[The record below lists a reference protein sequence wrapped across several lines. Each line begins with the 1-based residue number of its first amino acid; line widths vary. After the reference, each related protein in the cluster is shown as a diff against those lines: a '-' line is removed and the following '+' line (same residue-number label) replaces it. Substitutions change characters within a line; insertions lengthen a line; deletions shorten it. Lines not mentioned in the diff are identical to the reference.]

1 MADNK
6 KNKTNLK
13 SKLTKKFRLVVLN
26 EDSFEE
32 RFSFK
37 LTRLNVF
44 VLGGV
49 FSVLL
54 IGLTV
59 LLIAFTPIKEYI
71 PGFSS
76 TKLKKQATDLFYKV
90 DSLQIYLKKVEKFTS
105 AMRPILIGEDDT
117 LNLHLQDIVP
127 PSLSS
132 EKLLVMKTINSDSIN
147 KVISSI
153 RFSIDSSWQ
162 ARFQK
167 EKEQLEID
175 FRKTNNSVGAAK
187 DSLYELNEKFN
198 LELSEKN
205 NSLEKLKSDLAKNET
220 QIASLNKQITQ
231 KNIEIRKSI
240 NSLSKENK
248 DVLQQAKIDTEQAKQ
263 EVLRQAKIEFEKEK
277 RELIK
282 SSDAKIVEVKNE
294 LEGQFKISSKN
305 KEQAIRKELLLEFA
319 QKEKNWA
326 SSHTDEMRT
335 LNQNLFSREAIID
348 SLIHQVAFLK
358 QKPIGEVGKIPFAEV
373 IEVDEKLLVASEKDS
388 IFREEVERED
398 RFSLF
403 DFESGNEDVVFFAP
417 VKGIIT
423 EDYNVKEKHYA
434 VDVAVTKGAAVKS
447 VADGTVVFAEWTAET
462 GYVMIIEHKN
472 RYLSVYKHNEIIYR
486 KQGDLVKTGEVISKA
501 GSSGEYSTGPHLHF
515 EMWFQGYPVNPINFI
530 EFE

>member
-1 MADNK
+1 MADSK
-6 KNKTNLK
+6 KNKSKLK

-26 EDSFEE
+26 EESFEE

-54 IGLTV
+54 VGLTT

-71 PGFSS
+71 PGYSS
-76 TKLKKQATDLFYKV
+76 TKLKKQASDLFYKV
-90 DSLQIYLKKVEKFTS
+90 DSLEMYLKKVESFTT
-105 AMRPILIGEDDT
+105 AMRPILIGEEDT
-117 LNLHLQDIVP
+117 LNLKLQETTP
-127 PSLSS
+127 PSLDS
-132 EKLLVMKTINSDSIN
+132 EKLVALKAINKDSIN
-147 KVISSI
+147 KVIAEI

-167 EKEQLEID
+167 EKESLEQSFLD
-175 FRKTNNSVGAAK
+175 KENTLGKSQDSVGK
-187 DSLYELNEKFN
+187 LNEQFIA
-198 LELSEKN
+198 ELSEKN
-205 NSLEKLKSDLAKNET
+205 NLLEKLKSDLLKNENK
-220 QIASLNKQITQ
+220 IVALNQ
-231 KNIEIRKSI
+231 EIKLKDAEIKKSI

-248 DVLQQAKIDTEQAKQ
+248 EVLQQAKIDTEKAKQ
-263 EVLRQAKIEFEKEK
+263 EALRLAKIEFEKEK
-277 RELIK
+277 VQL
-282 SSDAKIVEVKNE
+282 AKLSNSKIEAVKKQLQND
-294 LEGQFKISSKN
+294 FKLSKN
-305 KEQAIRKELLLEFA
+305 KGEQEIRKQLQALFE
-319 QKEKNWA
+319 QKEKNI
-326 SSHTDEMRT
+326 SSSFTNEIRT
-335 LNQNLFSREAIID
+335 LNQDLFSKEAIID

-358 QKPIGEVGKIPFAEV
+358 QKPIGEVGQLPFAEV
-373 IEVDEKLLVASEKDS
+373 VEVDEKLLEASEKDS
-388 IFREEVERED
+388 LFREEVERED

-403 DFESGNEDVVFFAP
+403 DFETDKVDVVFFAP

-423 EDYNVKEKHYA
+423 ETYNVKEKHFA

-447 VADGTVVFAEWTAET
+447 IADGTVVFSEWTAET
-462 GYVMIIEHKN
+462 GYVIIIEHKN

>member
-6 KNKTNLK
+6 KNKKNLK
-13 SKLTKKFRLVVLN
+13 NKLTKKFRLVVLN

-54 IGLTV
+54 IALTV

-76 TKLKKQATDLFYKV
+76 TKLKKQAIDLFYKV
-90 DSLQIYLKKVEKFTS
+90 DSLEMYLKKVESFTA
-105 AMRPILIGEDDT
+105 AMKPILIGEEDT
-117 LNLHLQDIVP
+117 LNLHLQEIAP

-132 EKLLVMKTINSDSIN
+132 DELLVVNKFNSDSVN
-147 KVISSI
+147 QVISSI

-162 ARFQK
+162 AKFQE
-167 EKEQLEID
+167 EKE
-175 FRKTNNSVGAAK
+175 
-187 DSLYELNEKFN
+187 SLKKVF
-198 LELSEKN
+198 SEKESLLGVAQDSVIQINKTIYSELTKKN
-205 NSLEKLKSDLAKNET
+205 NLLEKLQSDLISNKERITA
-220 QIASLNKQITQ
+220 LNKKISE
-231 KNIEIRKSI
+231 KDLEIKKSI
-240 NSLSKENK
+240 NSLSKGNK
-248 DVLQQAKIDTEQAKQ
+248 EILQQAKRDTEKTKQ
-263 EVLRQAKIEFEKEK
+263 KVLREAKAKFQEEKQKLEELSANKIAELKKEFKEELETSKLNNEQEIKAKLLVEFEKK
-277 RELIK
+277 KAGIVK
-282 SSDAKIVEVKNE
+282 SHSN
-294 LEGQFKISSKN
+294 
-305 KEQAIRKELLLEFA
+305 
-319 QKEKNWA
+319 
-326 SSHTDEMRT
+326 EMRI
-335 LNQNLFSREAIID
+335 LNQNLFSKEAVID
-348 SLIHQVAFLK
+348 SLVHQVAFLQ

-373 IEVDEKLLVASEKDS
+373 VEHDEKLLVASEKDS

-403 DFESGNEDVVFFAP
+403 DFETDKADVVFFAP

-423 EDYNVKEKHYA
+423 ENYNVKEKHYA
-434 VDVAVTKGAAVKS
+434 VDVAVTKGTAVKS
-447 VADGTVVFAEWTAET
+447 IADGTVLFSEWTAET
-462 GYVMIIEHKN
+462 GYVVIVEHKN

-515 EMWFQGYPVNPINFI
+515 EMWYQGYPVNPINFI